1 MEEKSSDPSLTTVFT
16 SLTALFNGL
25 PHFGSLSSSPTVI
38 HVNASGTG
46 NSLPDYGVLSALR
59 HSGFVFLQSFNSKD
73 ARDISLASYLI
84 SKRLNKPVVHFL
96 SVDSNNNEESILD
109 YTTDQIEKALEA
121 FTAPV
126 EQSEEEQGDEENEKK
141 EITPDYSKAEV
152 VSEAFKYIKTSLSG
166 QSYNSFE
173 YVGPSK
179 PTSAIVLF
187 GSSVDPFVQ
196 AISQAKSSADRYGDV
211 GLVLIRVYR
220 PWSSTKLMEVLPKSV
235 KRLAFAEQLHR
246 QTTSWSPLAQDFLV
260 DNSNL
265 GDMSE
270 MPKLISYQLGKV
282 TYENV
287 RTVLKS
293 IAVNLKAEKPIQ
305 RLLVGSKID
314 GSTVTADEDY
324 SDEAQKAARQLE
336 EAYFKVLKQL
346 FGNRLDTINELD
358 RTDAGISTNPEYGF
372 GTYLSQKD
380 RQQSLV
386 KKANL
391 ALKANDFDVNNKRNI
406 ESKLSQWGLQVQKKN
421 NSDVD
426 ETLVDDLVGLL
437 ELEAQGE
444 SSTAKEL
451 LEDKDS
457 FQLKSSWLVGSD
469 AWAYD
474 LGNSGVHHVISSG
487 ENINMLII
495 DSQPYSEVSSKP
507 MATRK
512 KDIGLYAMNFG
523 NTYVASVA
531 VYASYTQLLQ
541 AFIEAEKFNGP
552 SVVVAY
558 LPYNSE
564 KDDALT
570 VLQETKRAIE
580 SGYWPLYRYDPTLDE
595 KDTFKLDSFHIKKNL
610 QDFLD
615 RENKLTLLSNRSP
628 ALSRNLNGSYGSK
641 MREQQKKDAKDAYT
655 KLLEG
660 LSGPPLTILFAS
672 DGGGAEGV
680 ARRLQRRA
688 KGRGLK
694 AVAMAFDEY
703 PVEEL
708 ASDDNVVFI
717 TSTAG
722 QGEFPQNGR
731 QLWDALKNSTDIDL
745 AAVNYSVFGMGDS
758 LYWPRKEDKIYY
770 NKPCRDLDSRLKVL
784 GGQEMVPLG
793 LGDDQDADGPSTA
806 YNEWEPLLW
815 KALGVDGVAGIEE
828 PPPVT
833 NEDIKINSNFL
844 RGTIA
849 EGLQDTTTGAIAAND
864 QQLTKFHGIYMQ
876 DDRDVRDERKAQGL
890 EPAYAFM
897 VRVRL
902 PGCIAN
908 ADQWLRIDELADE
921 RGNGTFKITTRGT
934 FQLHGV
940 IKEDLKPAIRG
951 MNASLIDTLAACG
964 DVDRNV
970 VAAALPENSKI
981 HDEIVKIGTAISEH
995 LLPSTTAYH
1004 EIWLEG
1010 EDASDKKGYTEAF
1023 ENRKEGPKKKSKTLV
1038 AGSTLVDHEPLYGP
1052 TYLPRKFKINIAVPP
1067 NNDVDVYAHDIGLIS
1082 ILEDNELLGFN
1093 VLVGGGMGTT
1103 HNNKKTYPRTGSL
1116 LGFVPKD
1123 KIVEVCEKIMLVQRD
1138 NGDRLNRKHARLK
1151 YTIDDMGIDTYR
1163 SKTEELLGYSFEPSK
1178 PYHFDNNT
1186 DQFGWV
1192 TDENGLH
1199 HFTTFVENGRVE
1211 DTPELQFKT
1220 GLREVAKLMRDFSGQ
1235 FRLTA
1240 NQHILISDVP
1250 DDYLDQ
1256 VKTILAKYRLDNVA
1270 FSGLRLSSAAC
1281 VAFPTCGMA
1290 MAESERYL
1298 PELVTKLEGALEEY
1312 GLRHDSI
1319 VMRMTGCPNG
1329 CARPWVAEIALVGKA
1344 PGTYNLMLGGGFH
1357 GQRLNKLYK
1366 QSIKEED
1373 ILAILKPLFKR
1384 WALERNEK
1392 EPFGDF
1398 LVRTGVIAE
1407 TTEGKNFWDNVPE
1420 EA

>member
-1 MEEKSSDPSLTTVFT
+1 M
-16 SLTALFNGL
+16 
-25 PHFGSLSSSPTVI
+25 
-38 HVNASGTG
+38 
-46 NSLPDYGVLSALR
+46 
-59 HSGFVFLQSFNSKD
+59 FLQSFNAKD
-73 ARDISLASYLI
+73 ARDMAVASYLI
-84 SKRLNKPVVHFL
+84 SKKLNKPVVHFL
-96 SVDSNNNEESILD
+96 SVSDVSEKVQD
-109 YTTDQIEKALEA
+109 YSQEQIDAALEK
-121 FTAPV
+121 FTP
-126 EQSEEEQGDEENEKK
+126 QKPEENEDG
-141 EITPDYSKAEV
+141 EAVVEQEPLEASALVDEVFDYIRSSLSRISYKPFEYIGSSKA
-152 VSEAFKYIKTSLSG
+152 
-166 QSYNSFE
+166 
-173 YVGPSK
+173 
-179 PTSAIVLF
+179 TSAIVLF
-187 GSSVDPFVQ
+187 GSSVDAFTL
-196 AISQAKSSADRYGDV
+196 AISQAKSSDIYGDV
-211 GLVLIRVYR
+211 GLILVRVYR
-220 PWSSTKLMEVLPKSV
+220 PWSSEQLLAVAPKSV
-235 KRLAFAEQLHR
+235 KRLAFVEQLLR
-246 QTTSWSPLAQDFLV
+246 PTTTWSPLAQDFLV
-260 DNSNL
+260 NNTQSFSQTPQL
-265 GDMSE
+265 V
-270 MPKLISYQLGKV
+270 SYQLGEV
-282 TYENV
+282 NYENV

-293 IAVNLKAEKPIQ
+293 VAVNLKADKPVQ
-305 RLLVGSKID
+305 RLFVGSKTED
-314 GSTVTADEDY
+314 TVTDEEE
-324 SDEAQKAARQLE
+324 SKEAQEAAKRLE
-336 EAYFKVLKQL
+336 EAYFKVLRQL
-346 FGNRLDTINELD
+346 FGDKLNTINELENN
-358 RTDAGISTNPEYGF
+358 DAGFETKPEYGF
-372 GTYLSQKD
+372 GAYLSQKD
-380 RQQSLV
+380 RQQALIE
-386 KKANL
+386 KANL
-391 ALKANDFDVNNKRNI
+391 ALKANDFEINKKNEI
-406 ESKLSQWGLQVQKKN
+406 QDKLSQWVLQAKGNVR
-421 NSDVD
+421 DADPTVTD
-426 ETLVDDLVGLL
+426 ELIKLL
-437 ELEAQGE
+437 ESDAEGSKTANDLLNFKE
-444 SSTAKEL
+444 SFS
-451 LEDKDS
+451 
-457 FQLKSSWLVGSD
+457 LKSSWLVGSD

-474 LGNSGVHHVISSG
+474 LGNSGVHHVIASG

-495 DSQPYSEVSSKP
+495 DSQPYSEVVSKP
-507 MATRK
+507 MAARK

-541 AFIEAEKFNGP
+541 AFIEAEKFDGP
-552 SVVVAY
+552 AVVVAY
-558 LPYNSE
+558 LPYHSE
-564 KDDALT
+564 HDDALT
-570 VLQETKRAIE
+570 VLQETKRAVE
-580 SGYWPLYRYDPTLDE
+580 TGYWPLYRYDPTLDE
-595 KDTFKLDSFHIKKNL
+595 KASFKLDSFHIKKNL

-615 RENKLTLLSNRSP
+615 RENKLTLLSKRSP
-628 ALSRNLNGSYGSK
+628 AFSRNLNGSYGSNV
-641 MREQQKKDAKDAYT
+641 REQQKKDAKKAYS

-672 DGGGAEGV
+672 DGGGAESV
-680 ARRLQRRA
+680 ARRLHRRA

-694 AVAMAFDEY
+694 AIVMAFDEY

-708 ASDDNVVFI
+708 STDDNVVFI

-722 QGEFPQNGR
+722 QGELPQNGR

-745 AAVNYSVFGMGDS
+745 ASVNYTVFGMGDS

-770 NKPCRDLDSRLKVL
+770 NKPSKDLDARLKVL
-784 GGQEMVPLG
+784 GGKEMVPLG

-815 KALGVDGVAGIEE
+815 KALGVDGVAGIDE

-833 NEDIKINSNFL
+833 NEDIKINSNYL

-849 EGLQDTTTGAIAAND
+849 EGLKDESTGAISAHD

-902 PGCIAN
+902 PGCVAN
-908 ADQWLRIDELADE
+908 PDQWLRIDELSDQ

-940 IKEDLKPAIRG
+940 IKENLKPAIRG

-970 VAAALPENSKI
+970 VTAALPGNKKI
-981 HDEIVKIGTAISEH
+981 HEEVVKWGTAISEH
-995 LLPSTTAYH
+995 LLPQTTAYH

-1010 EDASDKKGYTEAF
+1010 EDEGDKPGYTDAF

-1067 NNDVDVYAHDIGLIS
+1067 YNDVDVYAHDIGLIA
-1082 ILEDNELLGFN
+1082 IVEDNELLGFN

-1116 LGFVPKD
+1116 LGYVPKD
-1123 KIVEVCEKIMLVQRD
+1123 KIVDVCEKVMLVQRD
-1138 NGDRLNRKHARLK
+1138 NGDRQNRKHARLK
-1151 YTIDDMGIDTYR
+1151 YTVDDLGVDTYR
-1163 SKTEELLGYSFEPSK
+1163 AKTEELLGYSFEPGR
-1178 PYHFDNNT
+1178 PYHFDSNT

-1192 TDENGLH
+1192 TDERGLH

-1211 DTPELQFKT
+1211 DTPELQFRS
-1220 GLREVAKLMRDFSGQ
+1220 GLREVAHVMKKFNGN

-1250 DDYLDQ
+1250 NEYLDE
-1256 VKTILAKYRLDNVA
+1256 VKEILAKYKLDNVA

-1281 VAFPTCGMA
+1281 VAFPTCGLA

-1329 CARPWVAEIALVGKA
+1329 CARPWVAEVALVGKA
-1344 PGTYNLMLGGGFH
+1344 YGAYNLMLGGGFH

-1366 QSIKEED
+1366 QSIKEDE

-1384 WALERNEK
+1384 WALERNDK

-1398 LVRTGVIAE
+1398 LIRIGVIAE
-1407 TTEGKNFWDNVPE
+1407 TTEGKNFWENVPE
-1420 EA
+1420 DA